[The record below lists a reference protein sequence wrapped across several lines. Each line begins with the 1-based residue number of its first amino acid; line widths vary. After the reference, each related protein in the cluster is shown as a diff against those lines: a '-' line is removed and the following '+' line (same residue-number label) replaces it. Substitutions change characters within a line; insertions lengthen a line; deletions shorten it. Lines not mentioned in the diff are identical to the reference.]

1 LVGSFDIPQTFFFM
15 RRRIAERVD
24 TKPEARWRG
33 IYWDDG
39 TGECERVM
47 AYSGRDHTLARLD
60 LLTHR

>member
-1 LVGSFDIPQTFFFM
+1 M